1 MLKGIIFDVDGTLL
15 NSMHIWNELGNRY
28 LQTIGLEPE
37 EGLASVL
44 FPMSVE
50 ESSIYLK
57 NRYKLSDPVDKI
69 VKDTIALIDDFYH
82 YEAVPKNG
90 LLPYLDWVRSREIPM
105 IIATSGDREVLNKAL
120 ARLEIADFFSG
131 ILTCSEL
138 GTNKRE
144 AKIYL
149 KAAEHMGTPPKGTAV
164 FEDVLHGLQAAK
176 SEGFITIGI
185 EDSFSEQDRDQIIKT
200 ADYYIR
206 DFTDPILKTIS

>member
-69 VKDTIALIDDFYH
+69 VKDTIVLIDDFYH

-105 IIATSGDREVLNKAL
+105 VIATSGDREVLNKAL
-120 ARLEIADFFSG
+120 ARLEIADYFSG

-138 GTNKRE
+138 GT
-144 AKIYL
+144 
-149 KAAEHMGTPPKGTAV
+149 
-164 FEDVLHGLQAAK
+164 
-176 SEGFITIGI
+176 
-185 EDSFSEQDRDQIIKT
+185 
-200 ADYYIR
+200 
-206 DFTDPILKTIS
+206 ISGKPRSI